1 MERRR
6 SVLLLPGQGAQRE
19 RMAAGLYGA
28 REEFTA
34 PMDEF
39 FGRLGTT
46 GERLRSAWLRPA
58 PNPELDES
66 AVAQPLLLA
75 VGHALGRAVGTAA
88 EPPALLLGHSVGELA
103 AACLVGVFDP
113 ADIGALA
120 AARSRALEG
129 TDTGTGTGAGHG
141 GMLAVAMPV
150 EELTGE
156 LGGYGELGSPG
167 ELGGYGEL
175 EGSAGGVVVA
185 AELGGSGEGL
195 AVAAAE
201 PGGFGDGLAVT
212 AAEPGA
218 SGDGLAVTA
227 AEPGGFGGG
236 VAVAAVNGPRQTVL
250 AGPREALAAVE
261 QRLRDR
267 GILVRTLRSGHA
279 FHSPAMEGAALRF
292 GEALAGFGPR
302 APRAAAAGTVVSTR
316 TGVALT
322 AAQARDP
329 HFWGGQLAAPVRYW
343 PALRELLDTLGRRPG
358 LLLLDG
364 SADRSLSAPARHHP
378 AVRDGASEVV
388 PLLAVGRD
396 AGGPAD
402 ARVFAEALHRLGEQ
416 RDHTAVS

>member
-88 EPPALLLGHSVGELA
+88 EPPGLLLGHSVGELA

-129 TDTGTGTGAGHG
+129 TGRG
-141 GMLAVAMPV
+141 GMLAVAAP
-150 EELTGE
+150 EGQLAEE
-156 LGGYGELGSPG
+156 LGGLGD
-167 ELGGYGEL
+167 
-175 EGSAGGVVVA
+175 GV
-185 AELGGSGEGL
+185 ELGGSAEGT
-195 AVAAAE
+195 AAGADGVTVSGMADGVAAA
-201 PGGFGDGLAVT
+201 GAADRT
-212 AAEPGA
+212 AAAGA
-218 SGDGLAVTA
+218 ADGT
-227 AEPGGFGGG
+227 GFAG
-236 VAVAAVNGPRQTVL
+236 VAVAALNGPRQTVL

-261 QRLRDR
+261 QHLRDR
-267 GILVRTLRSGHA
+267 GILVRALRSGHA

-292 GEALAGFGPR
+292 AEALAGFGPR
-302 APRAAAAGTVVSTR
+302 APRAAAGTVVSSR
-316 TGVALT
+316 TGVAVT
-322 AAQARDP
+322 AEQARDP

-416 RDHTAVS
+416 RDHAAVS

>member
-39 FGRLGTT
+39 FGRLGST
-46 GERLRSAWLRPA
+46 GSRLRSAWLRPA
-58 PNPELDES
+58 PNPELDDS

-75 VGHALGRAVGTAA
+75 VGHALGRAVGAAA

-129 TDTGTGTGAGHG
+129 TGHG
-141 GMLAVAMPV
+141 GMLAVAAPEGQLA
-150 EELTGE
+150 EEL
-156 LGGYGELGSPG
+156 
-167 ELGGYGEL
+167 
-175 EGSAGGVVVA
+175 
-185 AELGGSGEGL
+185 
-195 AVAAAE
+195 
-201 PGGFGDGLAVT
+201 GGFGDGLAV
-212 AAEPGA
+212 GA
-218 SGDGLAVTA
+218 DRAVAGADGLAVGADGVA
-227 AEPGGFGGG
+227 AGANGVAVAGVADRAAFAG
-236 VAVAAVNGPRQTVL
+236 VAVAALNGPRQTVL

-261 QRLRDR
+261 QHLRDR
-267 GILVRTLRSGHA
+267 GILVRALRSGHA
-279 FHSPAMEGAALRF
+279 FHSPVMAGAALRF

-302 APRAAAAGTVVSTR
+302 APRAAAGTVVSTR
-316 TGVALT
+316 TGVAVT
-322 AAQARDP
+322 EDQARDP

-416 RDHTAVS
+416 RDHTGDHTVVS

>member
-39 FGRLGTT
+39 FGRLGST
-46 GERLRSAWLRPA
+46 GSRLRSAWLRPA

-75 VGHALGRAVGTAA
+75 VGHALGRAVGAAA

-129 TDTGTGTGAGHG
+129 TGHG
-141 GMLAVAMPV
+141 GMLAVAAPEGQLA
-150 EELTGE
+150 EEL
-156 LGGYGELGSPG
+156 
-167 ELGGYGEL
+167 
-175 EGSAGGVVVA
+175 
-185 AELGGSGEGL
+185 
-195 AVAAAE
+195 
-201 PGGFGDGLAVT
+201 GGFGDGLAV
-212 AAEPGA
+212 GA
-218 SGDGLAVTA
+218 DRAVAGADGLAVGADGVA
-227 AEPGGFGGG
+227 AGANGVAVAGVADRAAFAG
-236 VAVAAVNGPRQTVL
+236 VAVAALNGPRQTVL

-261 QRLRDR
+261 QHLRDR
-267 GILVRTLRSGHA
+267 GILVRALRSGHA
-279 FHSPAMEGAALRF
+279 FHSPVMAGAALRF

-302 APRAAAAGTVVSTR
+302 APRAAAGTVVSTR
-316 TGVALT
+316 TGVAVT
-322 AAQARDP
+322 EDQARDP

-416 RDHTAVS
+416 RDHTGDHTVVS

>member
-19 RMAAGLYGA
+19 RMAAGLYEA

-46 GERLRSAWLRPA
+46 GSRLRSAWLRPA

-75 VGHALGRAVGTAA
+75 VGHALGRAVGAA
-88 EPPALLLGHSVGELA
+88 TEPPALLLGHSVGELA
-103 AACLVGVFDP
+103 AACLAGVFDP

-120 AARSRALEG
+120 AARSRSLEG
-129 TDTGTGTGAGHG
+129 TGYG
-141 GMLAVAMPV
+141 GMLAVAAS
-150 EELTGE
+150 EGQLAEE
-156 LGGYGELGSPG
+156 LGGFGEGA
-167 ELGGYGEL
+167 ELS
-175 EGSAGGVVVA
+175 GSAGGMAAGADGVTVA
-185 AELGGSGEGL
+185 GAADGVTVPGAADRA
-195 AVAAAE
+195 AVA
-201 PGGFGDGLAVT
+201 GVT
-212 AAEPGA
+212 AARVADAGA
-218 SGDGLAVTA
+218 AAGTA
-227 AEPGGFGGG
+227 FGG
-236 VAVAAVNGPRQTVL
+236 VAVAALNGPRQTVL

-261 QRLRDR
+261 QHLRDR
-267 GILVRTLRSGHA
+267 GILVRALRSGHA

-292 GEALAGFGPR
+292 AEALAAFGPHATR
-302 APRAAAAGTVVSTR
+302 AAAGTVVSTR
-316 TGVALT
+316 TGVAVT
-322 AAQARDP
+322 AEQARDP

-416 RDHTAVS
+416 RDHTGDHTVVS

>member
-6 SVLLLPGQGAQRE
+6 TVLLLPGQGAQRE
-19 RMAAGLYGA
+19 RMAAGLYEA

-46 GERLRSAWLRPA
+46 GSRLRSAWLRPA

-66 AVAQPLLLA
+66 AVTQPLLLA

-103 AACLVGVFDP
+103 AACLAGVFDP

-120 AARSRALEG
+120 AARSRSLEG
-129 TDTGTGTGAGHG
+129 TGYG
-141 GMLAVAMPV
+141 GMLAVAAPEGQLA
-150 EELTGE
+150 EEL
-156 LGGYGELGSPG
+156 
-167 ELGGYGEL
+167 
-175 EGSAGGVVVA
+175 
-185 AELGGSGEGL
+185 
-195 AVAAAE
+195 
-201 PGGFGDGLAVT
+201 GGFGDGLAVGADGVAVGADEVAVGADGT
-212 AAEPGA
+212 DVGANGVAVAGVAER
-218 SGDGLAVTA
+218 AVFA
-227 AEPGGFGGG
+227 G
-236 VAVAAVNGPRQTVL
+236 VAVAALNGPRQTVL

-261 QRLRDR
+261 QHLRDR
-267 GILVRTLRSGHA
+267 GILVRALRSGHA
-279 FHSPAMEGAALRF
+279 FHSPVMAGAALRF

-302 APRAAAAGTVVSTR
+302 APRAAAGTVVSTR
-316 TGVALT
+316 TGVAVT
-322 AAQARDP
+322 EDQARDP

-378 AVRDGASEVV
+378 AVREGASEVV

-416 RDHTAVS
+416 RDHTGDHTVVS

>member
-1 MERRR
+1 VERRR

-19 RMAAGLYGA
+19 RMAAGLYEA

-46 GERLRSAWLRPA
+46 GTRLRSAWLRPA

-75 VGHALGRAVGTAA
+75 VGHALGRAVGAAA

-103 AACLVGVFDP
+103 AACLAGVFDP
-113 ADIGALA
+113 TDIGALA

-129 TDTGTGTGAGHG
+129 TGHG
-141 GMLAVAMPV
+141 GMLAVAASEGQLA
-150 EELTGE
+150 EEL
-156 LGGYGELGSPG
+156 
-167 ELGGYGEL
+167 
-175 EGSAGGVVVA
+175 
-185 AELGGSGEGL
+185 
-195 AVAAAE
+195 
-201 PGGFGDGLAVT
+201 GGFGDGAELRGSAEGMAGGAAVAGVTDAGAFAGAAVAGAVAGAADARVAAGT
-212 AAEPGA
+212 AFA
-218 SGDGLAVTA
+218 
-227 AEPGGFGGG
+227 G
-236 VAVAAVNGPRQTVL
+236 VAVAALNGPRQTVL

-261 QRLRDR
+261 RHLRDR
-267 GILVRTLRSGHA
+267 GFLVRALRSGHA

-292 GEALAGFGPR
+292 AEALAAFGPR
-302 APRAAAAGTVVSTR
+302 APRAAAGTVVSTR
-316 TGVALT
+316 TGVAVT
-322 AAQARDP
+322 AEQARDP
-329 HFWGGQLAAPVRYW
+329 HFWAGQLAAPVRYW

-402 ARVFAEALHRLGEQ
+402 AKAFAEALHRLGEQ
-416 RDHTAVS
+416 RDHTGDHTVVS

>member
-19 RMAAGLYGA
+19 RMAAGLYEA

-39 FGRLGTT
+39 FGRVGTT
-46 GERLRSAWLRPA
+46 GARLRSAWLRPA

-66 AVAQPLLLA
+66 AVAQPLLFA
-75 VGHALGRAVGTAA
+75 VGHALGRAVGAAA
-88 EPPALLLGHSVGELA
+88 EPPGLLLGHSVGELA
-103 AACLVGVFDP
+103 AACLMGVFDP

-129 TDTGTGTGAGHG
+129 TGYG
-141 GMLAVAMPV
+141 GMLAVAASEGQLA
-150 EELTGE
+150 EEL
-156 LGGYGELGSPG
+156 
-167 ELGGYGEL
+167 
-175 EGSAGGVVVA
+175 
-185 AELGGSGEGL
+185 
-195 AVAAAE
+195 
-201 PGGFGDGLAVT
+201 GGFGDGAAVGADRAVAGADRLAVGADGI
-212 AAEPGA
+212 AAGA
-218 SGDGLAVTA
+218 DGVAVAGVADRA
-227 AEPGGFGGG
+227 AFAG
-236 VAVAAVNGPRQTVL
+236 VAVAALNGPRQTVL

-267 GILVRTLRSGHA
+267 GFLVRALRSGHA

-292 GEALAGFGPR
+292 GEALAGFGPH
-302 APRAAAAGTVVSTR
+302 APRAAAGTVVSTR
-316 TGVALT
+316 TGVAVT
-322 AAQARDP
+322 ADQARDP

-358 LLLLDG
+358 LLLLDA

-416 RDHTAVS
+416 RDHAGDHTVVS

>member
-1 MERRR
+1 M
-6 SVLLLPGQGAQRE
+6 LLLPGQGAQRE

-46 GERLRSAWLRPA
+46 GSRLRSAWLRPA

-129 TDTGTGTGAGHG
+129 TGHG
-141 GMLAVAMPV
+141 GMLAVAAPEGQLA
-150 EELTGE
+150 EEL
-156 LGGYGELGSPG
+156 
-167 ELGGYGEL
+167 
-175 EGSAGGVVVA
+175 
-185 AELGGSGEGL
+185 
-195 AVAAAE
+195 
-201 PGGFGDGLAVT
+201 GGFGDGLAVG
-212 AAEPGA
+212 ADRAVAEA
-218 SGDGLAVTA
+218 DGLAVGADGVA
-227 AEPGGFGGG
+227 AEANGVAVAEVADGATFGTAFAG
-236 VAVAAVNGPRQTVL
+236 VAVAALNGPRQTVL

-261 QRLRDR
+261 QHLRDR
-267 GILVRTLRSGHA
+267 GILVRALRSGHA
-279 FHSPAMEGAALRF
+279 FHSPVMAGAALRF

-302 APRAAAAGTVVSTR
+302 APRAAAGTVVSTR
-316 TGVALT
+316 TGVAVT
-322 AAQARDP
+322 EDQARDP

-416 RDHTAVS
+416 RDHTGDHTAVS

>member
-46 GERLRSAWLRPA
+46 GSRLRSAWLRPA

-129 TDTGTGTGAGHG
+129 TGHG
-141 GMLAVAMPV
+141 GMLAVAATEGQLA
-150 EELTGE
+150 EEL
-156 LGGYGELGSPG
+156 
-167 ELGGYGEL
+167 
-175 EGSAGGVVVA
+175 
-185 AELGGSGEGL
+185 
-195 AVAAAE
+195 
-201 PGGFGDGLAVT
+201 GGFGDGLAV
-212 AAEPGA
+212 GA
-218 SGDGLAVTA
+218 DRAVAGADGLAVGADGVA
-227 AEPGGFGGG
+227 AEANGVAVAEVADGATFGTAFAG
-236 VAVAAVNGPRQTVL
+236 VAVAALNGPRQTVL

-261 QRLRDR
+261 QHLRDR
-267 GILVRTLRSGHA
+267 GILVRALRSGHA
-279 FHSPAMEGAALRF
+279 FHSPVMAGAALRF

-302 APRAAAAGTVVSTR
+302 APRAAAGTVVSTR
-316 TGVALT
+316 TGVAVT
-322 AAQARDP
+322 EDQARDP

-378 AVRDGASEVV
+378 AVRDGASEVL

-416 RDHTAVS
+416 RDHTGDHTVVS

>member
-46 GERLRSAWLRPA
+46 GARLRSAWLRPA

-129 TDTGTGTGAGHG
+129 TGHG
-141 GMLAVAMPV
+141 GMLAVAAPEGQLA
-150 EELTGE
+150 EEL
-156 LGGYGELGSPG
+156 
-167 ELGGYGEL
+167 
-175 EGSAGGVVVA
+175 
-185 AELGGSGEGL
+185 
-195 AVAAAE
+195 
-201 PGGFGDGLAVT
+201 GGFGDGAAVGADRAVAGADRLAVGADGI
-212 AAEPGA
+212 AAGA
-218 SGDGLAVTA
+218 DGVAVAGVADRA
-227 AEPGGFGGG
+227 AFAG
-236 VAVAAVNGPRQTVL
+236 VAVAALNGPRQTVL

-261 QRLRDR
+261 QHLRDR
-267 GILVRTLRSGHA
+267 GILVRALRSGHA
-279 FHSPAMEGAALRF
+279 FHSPVMEGAALRF
-292 GEALAGFGPR
+292 GEALAGFGPH
-302 APRAAAAGTVVSTR
+302 APRAAAGTVVSTR
-316 TGVALT
+316 TGVAVT
-322 AAQARDP
+322 ADQARDP

-358 LLLLDG
+358 LLLLDA

-416 RDHTAVS
+416 RDHAGDHTVVS